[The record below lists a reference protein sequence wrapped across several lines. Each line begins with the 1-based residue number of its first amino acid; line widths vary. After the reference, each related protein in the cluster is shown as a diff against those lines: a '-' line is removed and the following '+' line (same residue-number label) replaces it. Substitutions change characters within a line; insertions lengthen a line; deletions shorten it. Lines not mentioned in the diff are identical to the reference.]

1 MYVVLSLLF
10 RQLRKDPQVLFTGY
24 KNPHP
29 LEHKI
34 ILRIQTTSDY
44 SPQEALT
51 NAITDLI
58 SEVSLMEERFRVCHF
73 CKSCF
78 CTIIT
83 DVSDIKF
90 LLNIQYNYDND
101 FFKEY

>member
-1 MYVVLSLLF
+1 MALEVLIFVF

-34 ILRIQTTSDY
+34 VLRIQTTADY
-44 SPQEALT
+44 SPQEAFT

-58 SEVSLMEERFRVCHF
+58 SEVSLMEERFRV
-73 CKSCF
+73 SN
-78 CTIIT
+78 
-83 DVSDIKF
+83 SD
-90 LLNIQYNYDND
+90 LSP
-101 FFKEY
+101 